1 MYGLN
6 ALAGVFF
13 LTWHFISHWLAKA
26 PPALC
31 RKVLATVL
39 AGLLGA
45 NLLLYG
51 LIYPVIYQRP
61 RLPIEFSALA
71 YFVVP
76 LILLNKR
83 SRGKG
88 WAAYAGLM
96 AGLIYYLAMMIG
108 GGALYDKLAPPAVY
122 LSLLFHGALYLS
134 GLVTISRYSLRQY
147 RPLSLLAGVAL
158 VGMYAVLLRPL
169 VDQKERLFIYILLDG
184 SLLRVLPVG
193 AAEPFIRP
201 VYYILLAGL
210 IGLSVQAFLKLSA
223 VRYAK
228 FSRFSRTQ
236 ANEASFPSKG

>member
-13 LTWHFISHWLAKA
+13 LTWHIISHWLAKA

-31 RKVLATVL
+31 RKVMTAVL

-51 LIYPVIYQRP
+51 LIYPVVYQRP
-61 RLPIEFSALA
+61 RLPVEFSALA

-76 LILLNKR
+76 LILLYRR

-108 GGALYDKLAPPAVY
+108 GGALYDKLAPPDVY

-134 GLVTISRYSLRQY
+134 GLVTISRHSLRHY
-147 RPLSLLAGVAL
+147 RPVSLLAGVAL
-158 VGMYAVLLRPL
+158 VGVYAVLLRPL
-169 VDQKERLFIYILLDG
+169 VDQTERLFIYLLLDG
-184 SLLRVLPVG
+184 SLLRAIPVG

-201 VYYILLAGL
+201 VYYVLLAGL
-210 IGLSVQAFLKLSA
+210 IILSVQVFLKLSA

-228 FSRFSRTQ
+228 FSRFSRTK
-236 ANEASFPSKG
+236 ANEASFQSKG